1 MEKPEAR
8 HKGEKGLIRRR
19 NGIGR
24 FPEGGIWIADDRIL
38 AFFSQ
43 ESGGLTRLIYH
54 GKQPQSANAF
64 LLQQP
69 AGALKW
75 SFDIESITSR
85 EVISHKFQ
93 RTQIWPF
100 GWVNEFQQAGCT
112 FQTTLC
118 ARGRTLIWQ
127 VRCRNQRS
135 EPLWITPVLS
145 LDPDSLNVRV
155 NGHRAW
161 NAPRNRQGVLYLA
174 ARDQLQTRSWIN
186 VPGFKDQFID
196 AETHLLIAGAD
207 DQVRID
213 GLSLSLP
220 AEEIPPDVWGEPV
233 YFFVVCESTNTQAE
247 LTLAQMRI
255 APASSWQAQF
265 ARYTSRSASS
275 PRLRVSGHPVASA
288 VYRLAPQY
296 TEAMKV
302 MNSGA
307 LRSSAGGYYFVWGW
321 DSLMGGHELTRWGDS
336 VGAQRLLEFI
346 STHLAEDGS
355 VPHRFDNDL
364 EPLQVTGFD
373 FISQLFISLL
383 YQYYSETLDE
393 AALKRCYPAARWIF
407 EQLSAQTD
415 RRGFYPSLGMYPDAP
430 LKLGRSPQSLVAY
443 ENGFFYTICR
453 MMEVLAQIQ
462 GDDLLSQSAS
472 GLAARLQRNYLTEFF
487 DPQRGFL
494 VDAVDVASGKHNGT
508 YPRYSL
514 FPLHNP
520 FGARLMRP
528 VMKNLSGFIQREL
541 FKTDGI
547 RMVPIWDAHIG
558 TETVTSDCWFLH
570 FDLYCLKAFRRAGDR
585 SAIERWLRLAD
596 AYFQYRGVIPELQML
611 AADEPSRAGWKG
623 ITGQIWQLFA
633 LSGWSRGLLEGVVG
647 LEMDH
652 GGMTYIP
659 CALSNSIGL
668 RRLPFRG
675 GRWNISISGTG
686 EWVSRFVVDGQSIHG
701 SLKIPGEFY
710 TTGSHHL
717 LVERSQAPPK
727 APLLLEAVGGT
738 VHSPKI
744 EEGRLSVKVQAYNEV
759 NIAFYCPSSPRVW
772 IDGLILSAEW
782 DSNSGIG
789 TLDIPIHGIHVLE
802 IAET

>member
-1 MEKPEAR
+1 MTDSSK
-8 HKGEKGLIRRR
+8 KGEKGLIRRR

-24 FPEGGIWIADDRIL
+24 FPDRGIWIADDRIL

-75 SFDIESITSR
+75 SFVIESIISR
-85 EVISHKFQ
+85 EVIPHQFQ
-93 RTQIWPF
+93 RMQIWPY

-118 ARGRTLIWQ
+118 ARGKAITWQ
-127 VRCRNQRS
+127 IRCRNQRF
-135 EPLWITPVLS
+135 EPVWITPVFS
-145 LDPDSLNVRV
+145 LDPDSLNFKV

-161 NAPRNRQGVLYLA
+161 SDPQVRQGVLYLA
-174 ARDQLQTRSWIN
+174 ARDQLQTSSWIN
-186 VPGFKDQFID
+186 VSGFKDQFID
-196 AETHLLIAGAD
+196 AETHLLIAGAG
-207 DQVRID
+207 DQARCD
-213 GLSLSLP
+213 GMSLSLS
-220 AEEIPPDVWGEPV
+220 AEEISPGQWGESF
-233 YFFVVCESTNTQAE
+233 YFFVVCESTRTRAE
-247 LTLAQMRI
+247 LTLAQLR
-255 APASSWQAQF
+255 AVPEAAWQEQS
-265 ARYTSRSASS
+265 ARYLARSASS

-321 DSLMGGHELTRWGDS
+321 DSLMGGHELNRWGDS
-336 VGAQRLLEFI
+336 IAAQRLLDFI

-383 YQYYSETLDE
+383 YHYYSETLDI
-393 AALKRCYPAARWIF
+393 ATLNRCYPTARKIF
-407 EQLSAQTD
+407 ERLMAQVD
-415 RRGFYPSLGMYPDAP
+415 ERGFYPTLGMYPDAP

-462 GDDLLSQSAS
+462 DDDLLSQAAS
-472 GLAARLQRNYLTEFF
+472 GLASRLQRTFLTEFY

-494 VDAVDVASGKHNGT
+494 VDAVDGVSGKHNGT

-514 FPLHNP
+514 FPLHNA
-520 FGARLMRP
+520 FGAWLLRP
-528 VMKNLSGFIQREL
+528 VIKNLSGFIQHEL

-547 RMVPIWDAHIG
+547 RMVPEWDAHIG
-558 TETVTSDCWFLH
+558 TETVTSGCWFLH
-570 FDLYCLKAFRRAGDR
+570 FDFYCLKAFRRAGDR

-596 AYFQYRGVIPELQML
+596 AYFQYRGVIPELQMM

-652 GGMTYIP
+652 GGLTYIP
-659 CALSNSIGL
+659 CSLSNSIDL
-668 RRLPFRG
+668 RNLPFRG
-675 GRWNISISGTG
+675 GRWNVSITGSG
-686 EWVSRFVVDGQSIHG
+686 EWVSRFAVDSQSVQG

-710 TTGSHHL
+710 TTGSHL
-717 LVERSQAPPK
+717 FEVERSQVPPL

-738 VHSPKI
+738 VLSPKI
-744 EEGRLSVKVQAYNEV
+744 EKARLMVKIQADNQV
-759 NIAFYCPSSPRVW
+759 NLVFYCPTSPRVW
-772 IDGLILSAEW
+772 VDGQIQSAEW
-782 DSNSGIG
+782 DANSGIG
-789 TLDIPIHGIHVLE
+789 TLDISIHGIHGLE